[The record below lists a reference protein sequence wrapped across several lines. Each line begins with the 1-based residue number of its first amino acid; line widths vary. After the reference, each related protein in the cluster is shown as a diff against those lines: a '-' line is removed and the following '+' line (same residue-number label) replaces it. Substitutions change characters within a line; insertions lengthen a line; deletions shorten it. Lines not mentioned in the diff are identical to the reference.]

1 MSTSHKY
8 AGILTSVPT
17 PLDREGK
24 FNAPVLSRLINNLI
38 EADADAIVPIGG
50 TGEYISLSFSERL
63 AVVEA
68 SFEAADG
75 RCPVIP
81 GIISAGIN
89 DAVENA
95 KAYVAAGAKAVMAV
109 TPYYYRPTQEGV
121 IDYYKCISDRVDADI
136 ILYEIPYR
144 TGVSLHYETVNRLA
158 EMTRVVG
165 IKACNPDLAQQ
176 MRVAEKSASK
186 MAILSGEEDV
196 LPLHVAMG
204 AVGGIISS
212 SNLIP
217 RQWKRVLD
225 LAMGGQL
232 KEALAL
238 HATFRPLIDAL
249 FAEPNPA
256 PLKAA
261 LGLTGLDFGGVLAPL
276 HPASG
281 ALQKRLAD
289 VLPPLVA
296 RESELKPVTHRG

>member
-8 AGILTSVPT
+8 AGILTSLAT
-17 PLDREGK
+17 PLDRNGK
-24 FNAPVLSRLINNLI
+24 FNAPVLKQQIENLI
-38 EADADAIVPIGG
+38 AAEADAIVPVGG
-50 TGEYISLSFSERL
+50 TGEYISLTFSERL
-63 AVVEA
+63 KVVEA
-68 SFEAADG
+68 SFDAARG

-81 GIISAGIN
+81 GIIEAGIN
-89 DAVENA
+89 NAIENG
-95 KAYVAAGAKAVMAV
+95 KAYVEAGAKAIMVV
-109 TPYYYRPTQEGV
+109 TPYYYRPTQQGV
-121 IDYYKCISDRVDADI
+121 LDYYKQLSDSVDADI

-144 TGVSLHYETVNRLA
+144 TGVSLHFETVDKLA
-158 EMTRVVG
+158 DMTRVVG

-176 MRVAEKSASK
+176 MRVAELAKDK

-225 LAMGGQL
+225 LAMAGQL
-232 KEALAL
+232 KEAVAL

-261 LGLTGLDFGGVLAPL
+261 LGLTGIDFGPVLAPL
-276 HPASG
+276 QDASG
-281 ALQKRLAD
+281 PLRERLAR
-289 VLPPLVA
+289 VLPPLIA
-296 RESELKPVTHRG
+296 REAEYART

>member
-1 MSTSHKY
+1 MSSRHPY

-17 PLDREGK
+17 PLNREGQ
-24 FNAPVLSRLINNLI
+24 FNAPVLRKLIERLI

-50 TGEYISLSFSERL
+50 TGEYVSLSLRERL
-63 AVVEA
+63 RVVETTL
-68 SFEAADG
+68 EAADG

-89 DAVENA
+89 DAIENA
-95 KAYVAAGAKAVMAV
+95 RAYVAAGAKAIMVV
-109 TPYYYRPTQEGV
+109 TPYYYRPTQQGV
-121 IDYYKCISDRVDADI
+121 IDYYAHLSDAVDADI

-158 EMTRVVG
+158 DMTRVVG

-176 MRVAEKSASK
+176 MRVAEQSATK

-217 RQWKRVLD
+217 RQWKRVLS
-225 LAMGGQL
+225 LAMEGHL
-232 KEALAL
+232 KEAVAL

-276 HPASG
+276 HPASD
-281 ALQKRLAD
+281 ALQQRLAR
-289 VLPPLVA
+289 VVPALVA
-296 RESELKPVTHRG
+296 REPEFN

>member
-1 MSTSHKY
+1 MSKSHQY
-8 AGILTSVPT
+8 AGIMTSVPT
-17 PLDREGK
+17 PFDSEGRFSASELRK
-24 FNAPVLSRLINNLI
+24 LIERLIKA
-38 EADADAIVPIGG
+38 EADAIVPVGG
-50 TGEYISLSFSERL
+50 TGEYISLTFRERL
-63 AVVEA
+63 DVVE
-68 SFEAADG
+68 STLEAVGG

-81 GIISAGIN
+81 GVISAGFN

-95 KAYVAAGAKAVMAV
+95 RAYVAAGAKAIMVV

-121 IDYYKCISDRVDADI
+121 LDYYKRLSDKIDADI

-144 TGVSLHYETVNRLA
+144 TGVSLHFDTVNRLA

-176 MRVAEKSASK
+176 MRVAEHSASK

-217 RQWKRVLD
+217 RQWKRVLT
-225 LAMGGQL
+225 LAMNGQL
-232 KEALAL
+232 SEAIAL

-256 PLKAA
+256 PLKTA
-261 LGLTGLDFGGVLAPL
+261 LGLTGLDFGGVLPPL
-276 HPASG
+276 FSTSE
-281 ALQKRLAD
+281 ALRQRIAQ
-289 VLPPLVA
+289 VLPALL
-296 RESELKPVTHRG
+296 ENE

>member
-17 PLDREGK
+17 PLDRDGK
-24 FNAPVLSRLINNLI
+24 FNAPVLKKLIGNLV
-38 EADADAIVPIGG
+38 EADADAIVPVGG
-50 TGEYISLSFSERL
+50 TGEYISLTFSERL
-63 AVVEA
+63 KVVEA
-68 SFEAADG
+68 SFEAAAG

-89 DAVENA
+89 DTIENGR
-95 KAYVAAGAKAVMAV
+95 AYVEAGAKAIMVV
-109 TPYYYRPTQEGV
+109 TPYYYRPTQQGV
-121 IDYYKCISDRVDADI
+121 LDYYKHLSDRVDADI

-144 TGVSLHYETVNRLA
+144 TGVSLHFETVEKLA
-158 EMTRVVG
+158 DMTRVVG

-176 MRVAEKSASK
+176 MRVAELARDK

-225 LAMGGQL
+225 LAMNNQL
-232 KEALAL
+232 SEAVAL

-261 LGLTGLDFGGVLAPL
+261 LTLTGLDFGGVLTPL
-276 HPASG
+276 QDASG
-281 ALQKRLAD
+281 PLRERLAR
-289 VLPPLVA
+289 VLPPLIA
-296 RESELKPVTHRG
+296 REAEFAPAK